1 MSVPQNVQKY
11 ALFNDVGGAFTG
23 NILTRKAQMHIWFI
37 SDLFPHMNEAW
48 NRSDNI
54 GIDAIFPAYTVVGHV
69 PHGREENQNRVTW
82 TMQCKCGL
90 NDLPDWDSRKI
101 FIVEP
106 WNVCQ
111 LDSHLCNSIKRGH
124 SLNTLWCN
132 MYYTINAVYY
142 IYIMHSA
149 DSFIQSDLQ
158 LHSGY
163 TFSLVCVF
171 PGNRTHNLFRCWRN
185 TLTTEPHRTLNHL
198 TQCESLFNSDLTAP
212 TGQLVQL
219 LPDADL
225 HLFFLRYWII
235 IKTNNP
241 ISRFFD
247 TVLSDT
253 NPQEIS
259 THYVSILFAW
269 NSFHFS
275 ACHHLLCSLCA
286 NPSELHVRNQTNL
299 HRSLLDLSVLTQLWD

>member
-1 MSVPQNVQKY
+1 MQHVLYNQCCILHLHY
-11 ALFNDVGGAFTG
+11 AFSRLFYPKRLTIAFRLY
-23 NILTRKAQMHIWFI
+23 IFI
-37 SDLFPHMNEAW
+37 SMCVPWESNPQPFPLL
-48 NRSDNI
+48 
-54 GIDAIFPAYTVVGHV
+54 T
-69 PHGREENQNRVTW
+69 
-82 TMQCKCGL
+82 QC
-90 NDLPDWDSRKI
+90 S
-101 FIVEP
+101 
-106 WNVCQ
+106 
-111 LDSHLCNSIKRGH
+111 
-124 SLNTLWCN
+124 
-132 MYYTINAVYY
+132 
-142 IYIMHSA
+142 
-149 DSFIQSDLQ
+149 
-158 LHSGY
+158 
-163 TFSLVCVF
+163 
-171 PGNRTHNLFRCWRN
+171 
-185 TLTTEPHRTLNHL
+185 TTEPHRTLNHL

-299 HRSLLDLSVLTQLWD
+299 HHSLLDLSVLTQLWD